1 MLSPNALHLRIKE
14 RGFDPRI
21 YLLVQDR
28 LSMILCSLDLTL
40 LPMGLFF
47 RGGSEGK
54 EICPPCG
61 RPRFSP

>member
-40 LPMGLFF
+40 AQRVRKSAHHAGDP
-47 RGGSEGK
+47 GSVPE
-54 EICPPCG
+54 
-61 RPRFSP
+61 

>member
-1 MLSPNALHLRIKE
+1 MLSPNALLLRIKE

-21 YLLVQDR
+21 YLLVHNR

-40 LPMGLFF
+40 LPRGLFF
-47 RGGSEGK
+47 PGGSEGK

-61 RPRFSP
+61 RLRFSP